1 MSTYRLYWRD
11 QELGIVS
18 GTVGEFPWMYG
29 DFTPMSV
36 DPALGEFFEFMSG
49 EDSGDPP
56 FEEGLLDEENW
67 WLVEPDGRRRGIA
80 VPAVRISEGEIAW
93 RWR

>member
-18 GTVGEFPWMYG
+18 ATVGEFPWMSG
-29 DFTPMSV
+29 DFAFTAV
-36 DPALGEFFEFMSG
+36 DPVLREFFEFMSG
-49 EDSGDPP
+49 ESPGDPP
-56 FEEGLLDEENW
+56 FEEELLDEENW
-67 WLVEPDGRRRGIA
+67 WLVEPGGSRRGIT
-80 VPAVRISEGEIAW
+80 VPAVRISDGEIAW